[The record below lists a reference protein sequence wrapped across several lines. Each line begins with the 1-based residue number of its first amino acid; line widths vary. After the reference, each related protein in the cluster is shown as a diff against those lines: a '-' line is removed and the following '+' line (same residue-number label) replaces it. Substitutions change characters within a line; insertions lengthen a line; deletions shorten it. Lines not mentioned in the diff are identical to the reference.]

1 MSEDHDTNR
10 DELRVDTDRELRRV
24 VDRLASMPLV
34 RAEGAAPDVRDCAEA
49 LVVQGRLL
57 GVPIPPD
64 AALPDLQPQG
74 FAALIAI
81 LGRDCL
87 AAAGRDGDLTA
98 VLAALVTL
106 RRALP

>member
-1 MSEDHDTNR
+1 MAAPADPAR
-10 DELRVDTDRELRRV
+10 
-24 VDRLASMPLV
+24 LV
-34 RAEGAAPDVRDCAEA
+34 RRLRIA
-49 LVVQGRLL
+49 LV
-57 GVPIPPD
+57 GV
-64 AALPDLQPQG
+64 AMLFG
-74 FAALIAI
+74 VALIAV